1 MPPKKMIAQ
10 TEQPLEAAPPLLKEK
25 PKTPIDPQAIIHRL
39 YELAMD
45 GNVTA
50 ARVVLDYCHEQEK
63 EGEGHDLTSGEIL
76 ALIRTSM
83 QSVA

>member
-1 MPPKKMIAQ
+1 MPRKKMIAQ
-10 TEQPLEAAPPLLKEK
+10 TEQPLEAVPPLKKK
-25 PKTPIDPQAIIHRL
+25 PPTPIDPQAIIRRL

-50 ARVVLDYCHEQEK
+50 ARVVLDYCREQEK
-63 EGEGHDLTSGEIL
+63 EGESNDLTSGEIL

-83 QSVA
+83 QSVT

>member
-1 MPPKKMIAQ
+1 MPRRKMIAQ
-10 TEQPLEAAPPLLKEK
+10 TDAPLETAPPLKKK
-25 PKTPIDPQAIIHRL
+25 PPEPIDPMAIIRRL

-50 ARVVLDYCHEQEK
+50 ARVVLDYCREQEK
-63 EGEGHDLTSGEIL
+63 EGESHDLTSGEIL

>member
-1 MPPKKMIAQ
+1 MPRKKLTAQ
-10 TEQPLEAAPPLLKEK
+10 TTQPLEPVPPLKKK
-25 PKTPIDPQAIIHRL
+25 PPEPIDPMAIIRRL

-63 EGEGHDLTSGEIL
+63 EGEDHDLTSGEIL

-83 QSVA
+83 QTVT